1 MLATVL
7 PSILRLRAM
16 FHPKFAV
23 RKTIKR
29 PPGWAAVPIET
40 AQTKTR
46 IRRSLMAEVNLE
58 FMAPMLPSGLIFGQP
73 GVHRH
78 SGLSWWPELLPEN
91 LTSASRRKELKT
103 F

>member
-1 MLATVL
+1 
-7 PSILRLRAM
+7 
-16 FHPKFAV
+16 
-23 RKTIKR
+23 
-29 PPGWAAVPIET
+29 
-40 AQTKTR
+40 
-46 IRRSLMAEVNLE
+46 MAEVNLE

-103 F
+103 FWRRSNSCC

>member
-29 PPGWAAVPIET
+29 PPCWAAVPIAT

-46 IRRSLMAEVNLE
+46 IRRSLMAEANRE
-58 FMAPMLPSGLIFGQP
+58 FMGLMLAMRLAFDQP
-73 GVHRH
+73 DVHRH
-78 SGLSWWPELLPEN
+78 SDLPWWAVMLPEG
-91 LTSASRRKELKT
+91 SYERFPPE
-103 F
+103 